1 MAKPLTPMVVT
12 SFLGENDTNPATEIE
27 DRQGALVQ
35 NLYIVNGGLER
46 RLGSDIITS
55 GYTITNKFIQGL
67 LWCRLPATSPVEYV
81 IGVSQGLVKDFWNA
95 GAGGAP
101 TDLTWPS
108 GPFTS
113 TSNLVGMAVVDNVLY
128 IGDGSTDG
136 MFRFDGTDVR
146 RSGSEAPTT
155 APTFNAFV
163 GAGALTG
170 DVTYK
175 LVYLDDSGHESEPSA
190 ASAVISPVAQNVTLN
205 IANDTDGDRS
215 GKNLYRRGTSSTQYR
230 LVNAAPIAAGATTYT
245 DSTTDANLGA
255 ILEEGNTR
263 MPGLSRMWEH
273 DGRLFGCGNAADL
286 RTLFISNEFEPWYC
300 PASPDLSDPTQG
312 LRLRIQ
318 AKNAVIVGG
327 ISHGGYCFVFTDE
340 GGYLLQGTSSDDYR
354 LERFCNHG
362 CTSHRSIQS
371 LRNWLFWCGPDGVYR
386 YDGEKTE
393 RIDDSIRTYFTARTA
408 SNLSLTCSWVYD
420 NRYYLSFPTGVN
432 AVKCFDTRYEPA
444 DGWTT
449 MRYGD
454 VYRSATVSTSQAAL
468 AGVPR
473 VFVANDFDG
482 SVIQLEK
489 PGYYLDDSAAGV
501 TSTGITAT
509 WKSKMFNMGLHGRD
523 KRVHLWG
530 FKVRNPTSIGDGSS
544 TVTAAMA
551 VSGSAMNTIAD
562 SAVMQV
568 ETLALT
574 TTEDGDDWA
583 VDPSGGTVATIRNE
597 AFEQARSELFQLYIS
612 NVESSGAGISD
623 FRILEAEAYWTLAS

>member
-1 MAKPLTPMVVT
+1 MPKPFTPIVVT
-12 SFLGENDTNPATEIE
+12 RFAGENDTLPPTEIE
-27 DRQGALVQ
+27 DDQGALVQ

-46 RLGSDIITS
+46 RLGSQKRNS
-55 GYTITNKFIQGL
+55 GTVTNRFIQGL
-67 LWCRLPATSPVEYV
+67 IWCRLPAASPVERV

-95 GAGGAP
+95 GAVASP
-101 TDLTWPS
+101 TELTWAA
-108 GPFTS
+108 GTPFTS
-113 TSNLVGMAVVDNVLY
+113 TSNLVGMAVVDNTLY

-136 MFRFDGTDVR
+136 MFRYDGTDVR
-146 RSGSEAPTT
+146 RSGSEKPTT
-155 APTFNAFV
+155 AATAAV
-163 GAGALTG
+163 GSAGVLTG
-170 DVTYK
+170 DVSYK
-175 LVYLDDSGHESEPSA
+175 VTYLDDSGHESEPSD
-190 ASAVISPVAQNVTLN
+190 ASNTLTVTADQVDLTD
-205 IANDTDGDRS
+205 IPDDTDADRS
-215 GKNLYRRGTSSTQYR
+215 GKNLYRRGPSSTQYR
-230 LVNAAPIAAGATTYT
+230 LVTTLAAGATTYT
-245 DSTTDANLGA
+245 DNTADADLGD
-255 ILEEGNTR
+255 ILVEGNTR
-263 MPGLSRMWEH
+263 FPSCSRLWEH
-273 DGRLFGCGNAADL
+273 DNRLFGCGNAADL

-300 PASPDLSDPTQG
+300 PESPDLSDPTQG

-318 AKNAVIVGG
+318 ARSAIITGG
-327 ISHGGYCFVFTDE
+327 ISHGGYCFIFTDE
-340 GGYLLQGTSSDDYR
+340 GGYILQGTSSDDYR
-354 LERFCNHG
+354 LERFTNHG

-386 YDGEKTE
+386 YDGETTE
-393 RIDDSIRTYFTARTA
+393 RIDDSIRTYFRARTA
-408 SNLSLTCSWVYD
+408 ANLALTCAWIYD
-420 NRYYLSFPTGVN
+420 DRYYLSFPTGTS

-454 VYRSATVSTSQAAL
+454 VYRSATVSTSQAGV

-482 SVIQLEK
+482 MLIQLET
-489 PGYYLDDSAAGV
+489 PGYYLDDSASGS

-509 WKSKMFNMGLHGRD
+509 WKSKMFNMGLNGRD

-544 TVTAAMA
+544 NVTAALA

-583 VDPSGGTVATIRNE
+583 VDPSGGTVAIIRNE
-597 AFEQARSELFQLYIS
+597 AFEQARSELFQIYIS

-623 FRILEAEAYWTLAS
+623 FRILEAELYWTMAS